1 MKIAEVSARPPQ
13 LVQQLVE
20 VWQRSVQ
27 ATHLFLSAP
36 EIAAIRTYVPQALC
50 GVEHLIVAQD
60 ESGTPVG
67 FMGVQEN
74 RLEMLFL
81 DPEARGQGLGA
92 RLLCLGME
100 QYGVSELTVNE
111 QNPEA
116 AGFYRHMGFA
126 AYRRSELDE
135 QGGPYPILYM
145 RRGVKHCS
153 ALPYGARAKILSILM
168 ACRPVSCYTVL
179 YIYKWKGRE
188 LSCISK
194 AIKCWKCGS
203 CL

>member
-50 GVEHLIVAQD
+50 GEEHLIVAQD

-92 RLLCLGME
+92 CLLCLGME

-111 QNPEA
+111 QNPAA
-116 AGFYRHMGFA
+116 AGFYQHMGFA
-126 AYRRSELDE
+126 VYRRSELDE

-145 RRGVKHCS
+145 RRG
-153 ALPYGARAKILSILM
+153 
-168 ACRPVSCYTVL
+168 
-179 YIYKWKGRE
+179 
-188 LSCISK
+188 
-194 AIKCWKCGS
+194 
-203 CL
+203 